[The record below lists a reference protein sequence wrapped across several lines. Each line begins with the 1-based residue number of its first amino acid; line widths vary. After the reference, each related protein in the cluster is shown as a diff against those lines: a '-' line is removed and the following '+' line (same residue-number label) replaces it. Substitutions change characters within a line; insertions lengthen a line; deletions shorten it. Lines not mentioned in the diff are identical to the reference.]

1 MKTVQQFL
9 VAVDGGGSS
18 TRLWVLDIEG
28 RKIAEGRSG
37 PSTVTVVGIDA
48 AVQAV
53 ADAARAA
60 GLVSGAA
67 SGGGLEDNP
76 GSADGARPIGHVD
89 AVAAAA
95 AVVAGADRE
104 PEYSGLLGGMERT
117 FPNARAVLR
126 HDALG
131 ALLGGTLGEPGILL
145 LSGTGSVCLSLGPE
159 GEQARVGGWGPLLD
173 DVGSGYWIGRE
184 AIRRA
189 LRAADGRDEQTVLT
203 TRLAEVA
210 GLDDVRDLSGA
221 VHRGDFDRPW
231 IGRLASLVAQ
241 AAAEGDVAADEILN
255 EAAVELA
262 AHVRAALAR
271 SPWFD
276 GADEVPVVAAGG
288 VYGLGDDWRRRV
300 RQALAEQAPRAKLT
314 FWIKEPIVGAVF
326 LALQA
331 YYGTIPADVMRQL
344 QQLREDNVERLDM

>member
-1 MKTVQQFL
+1 MSSLQQFI

-18 TRLWVLDIEG
+18 TRLWVLDTQG
-28 RKIAEGRSG
+28 GKIAEGRGG

-60 GLVSGAA
+60 GLAPDTASVEAVDGSGGRNGA
-67 SGGGLEDNP
+67 SGVGTVGD
-76 GSADGARPIGHVD
+76 
-89 AVAAAA
+89 VAAAA

-104 PEYSGLLGGMERT
+104 PEYSGLLRGIERL
-117 FPNARAVLR
+117 FPNGRAVVR

-145 LSGTGSVCLSLGPE
+145 LSGTGSVCLSLGPD

-189 LRAADGRDEQTVLT
+189 LRAADGRDVPSVLT
-203 TRLAEVA
+203 MRLAEVA
-210 GLDDVRDLSGA
+210 GVADVRDLSGA

-231 IGRLASLVAQ
+231 IARLAPLVAQ
-241 AAAEGDVAADEILN
+241 AAAEGDAAADEILN

-276 GADEVPVVAAGG
+276 GVDDVPVVAAGG
-288 VYGLGDDWRRRV
+288 IYGLGDDWRRRV
-300 RQALAEQAPRAKLT
+300 REALAKQAPRARLT

>member
-1 MKTVQQFL
+1 MSSLQQFI

-18 TRLWVLDIEG
+18 TRLWVLDTKG
-28 RKIAEGRSG
+28 RKIAEGRGG

-60 GLVSGAA
+60 GLA
-67 SGGGLEDNP
+67 SDTASVEA
-76 GSADGARPIGHVD
+76 ADGAGGRNGAGGVGTVGD
-89 AVAAAA
+89 VAAAA

-104 PEYSGLLGGMERT
+104 PEYSGLLRGMERL
-117 FPNARAVLR
+117 FPNGRAVVR

-145 LSGTGSVCLSLGPE
+145 LSGTGSVCLSLGPD

-189 LRAADGRDEQTVLT
+189 LRAADGRDVPSVLT
-203 TRLAEVA
+203 MRLAEVA
-210 GLDDVRDLSGA
+210 GVADVRDLSGA

-231 IGRLASLVAQ
+231 IAGLAPLVAQ
-241 AAAEGDVAADEILN
+241 AAAEGDAAADEILN

-262 AHVRAALAR
+262 AHVRVALAR

-276 GADEVPVVAAGG
+276 GVDDVPVVAAGG
-288 VYGLGDDWRRRV
+288 IYGLGDDWRRRV
-300 RQALAEQAPRAKLT
+300 REALAKQAPRARLT